1 MDKSSAPYQAARAL
15 YRFVKWDVVMGGV
28 LLFYGRTRHRKLLQ
42 RADRSDDHT
51 YTSFYRSPP
60 QLDALTGP
68 VLDHIEQQ
76 GEHKEISILLFAA
89 SNGSEPYTLAS
100 ELLRRRP
107 GLRFRIRASDLH
119 EKMVTKGASG
129 LYTHD
134 EVMHPTVPQD
144 FVTRTFDRVDE
155 LYRVKPQIRERVSF
169 EQADLLDPKLPER
182 FEPADIVVMQNVLF
196 HMPSDLARK
205 VFANVIRTLKPGG
218 ALLIEGMELGMRVE
232 LTRRAGLVPLD
243 YRVKEI
249 HQHARLHFPLRWWNY
264 YYASEPYSLL
274 ASDRLARYSTI
285 FFAPK

>member
-1 MDKSSAPYQAARAL
+1 MNKSGTPYQAARAL
-15 YRFVKWDVVMGGV
+15 YRFVKWDLVMGG
-28 LLFYGRTRHRKLLQ
+28 LLLPYGRARHHRLLQ
-42 RADRSDDHT
+42 RTDRSNDHT

-76 GEHKEISILLFAA
+76 GHQEVSILLFAA
-89 SNGSEPYTLAS
+89 SNGAEPYTLAS
-100 ELLRRRP
+100 ELLHRRP
-107 GLRFRIRASDLH
+107 DLRFRIRASDLH
-119 EKMVTKGASG
+119 EKMVAKGASG
-129 LYTHD
+129 LYTQD

-144 FVTRTFDRVDE
+144 FITRTFDRVDG

-205 VFANVIRTLKPGG
+205 VFANVILTLKPGG
-218 ALLIEGMELGMRVE
+218 VFFIEGMELDMRVE
-232 LTRRAGLVPLD
+232 LTRRAALVPLD

-274 ASDRLARYSTI
+274 ASDRLARYGTI
-285 FFAPK
+285 FFAPA